1 MIKTINLFF
10 CFLLVVTASAGCK
23 STKTTQSNE
32 TEVKCFSVGEG
43 GGFTGS
49 YIQYKIC
56 SDGTISMYDFKN
68 KEYNTIGTAVP
79 KKLDKIFLQLDALKL
94 DELEIS
100 SPGNMSQY
108 ITLINENKADH
119 TLTWELNSN
128 AIDPDIISFFHECFT
143 YCNSFEIN

>member
-1 MIKTINLFF
+1 MNKTINLFF
-10 CFLLVVTASAGCK
+10 CFLLVVMVSAGCK
-23 STKTTQSNE
+23 STKTAQSNE
-32 TEVKCFSVGEG
+32 TEVKCFILGEG
-43 GGFTGS
+43 GGFAGS

-56 SDGTISMYDFKN
+56 SDGVISKYNFTD
-68 KEYNTIGTAVP
+68 KEYHTIGTAVP
-79 KKLDKIFLQLDALKL
+79 KELDKIFTQLNALNL

-128 AIDPDIISFFHECFT
+128 SVDPDIISFFHQSFT
-143 YCNSFEIN
+143 YCNSFLIN